1 MRVSYSNG
9 LFLKPTQQQSFI
21 RTFTSGYVR
30 YNQVP
35 ETKETTAV
43 KQPTSRIGQFIQQ
56 SKELVVFYKN
66 GIKLL
71 WSNHKEAK
79 ALQLKVQ
86 QEDYELKRSEFQLIH
101 RSKKDMIK
109 LIPFGFVFCILPES
123 VKFSFFKKNNST
135 IILNCHHR
143 FL

>member
-1 MRVSYSNG
+1 M
-9 LFLKPTQQQSFI
+9 
-21 RTFTSGYVR
+21 
-30 YNQVP
+30 
-35 ETKETTAV
+35 
-43 KQPTSRIGQFIQQ
+43 KQPTSRISQFIQQ

-123 VKFSFFKKNNST
+123 VKFFFRKKHNST
-135 IILNCHHR
+135 IILIAIIDSFDCHLLTWHGS
-143 FL
+143 